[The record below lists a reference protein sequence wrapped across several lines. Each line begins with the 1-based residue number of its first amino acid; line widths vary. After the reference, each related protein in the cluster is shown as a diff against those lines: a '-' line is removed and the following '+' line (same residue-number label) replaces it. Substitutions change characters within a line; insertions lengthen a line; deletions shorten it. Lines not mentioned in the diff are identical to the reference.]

1 VIGLVQKV
9 GIKTAGHLSPRSRK
23 RLHVAEF
30 VWPPKAKFYAR
41 SHPHLTQKGKVKFTF
56 NNVKCDKIFDE
67 LLKHGNIKL
76 SHTIPP
82 VEELKGRVYCKW
94 HDSFFHDTNDCDVFR
109 R

>member
-1 VIGLVQKV
+1 
-9 GIKTAGHLSPRSRK
+9 
-23 RLHVAEF
+23 
-30 VWPPKAKFYAR
+30 
-41 SHPHLTQKGKVKFTF
+41 
-56 NNVKCDKIFDE
+56 
-67 LLKHGNIKL
+67 L